1 MRRVARFARSRPARL
16 CHVAASRPT
25 TGRPKSNAAAMAESL
40 RVKVL
45 VVGPAKCGKTRVA
58 NYLSDFGENPD
69 LEKYVPTAGKSRARA
84 LAPNGG
90 GGMCVRVPTGALT
103 VVIRRE
109 DPRV

>member
-1 MRRVARFARSRPARL
+1 MQQVRAPARL
-16 CHVAASRPT
+16 CHVAVSRPT

-84 LAPNGG
+84 PAPNGG
-90 GGMCVRVPTGALT
+90 GGARAPLLKGALAGVT
-103 VVIRRE
+103 RRE